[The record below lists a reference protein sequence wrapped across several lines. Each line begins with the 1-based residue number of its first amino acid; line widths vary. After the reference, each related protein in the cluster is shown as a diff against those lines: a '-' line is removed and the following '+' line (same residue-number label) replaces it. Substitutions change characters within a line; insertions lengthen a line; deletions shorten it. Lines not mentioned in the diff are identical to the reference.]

1 MLLSSLGIILRLIV
15 LVAARTSPYIAAF
28 DCIEQAENFLS
39 HQLDWIYW
47 LLEVIF
53 AIIEL
58 LSTVHLSQINPFV

>member
-1 MLLSSLGIILRLIV
+1 MQLSSLGIILRLIV

-28 DCIEQAENFLS
+28 DCIEQADVLS

-53 AIIEL
+53 AIIEEL